1 MGAAVN
7 RTVQGIVLILFG
19 GVVARVVLADLHLNY
34 VKPSMGPAL
43 LAAAAV
49 LVVLGGLALW
59 ESLREDP
66 APGTGD
72 DPAHGHTGH
81 VGDAHGHAPGH
92 GPRAAWGLLL
102 PVAAVLVVPAAPLG
116 SFTADRM
123 PAIAPVSTN
132 GSAFPALQGDPA
144 DLSMGD
150 FVSRAVWDEGRTLV
164 GERVR
169 LIGFVSP
176 DEAGGWHLT
185 RLGLACCAADAYVL
199 KVDPVGAPDQPA
211 DSWVEVVGTWQPG
224 GGTGVEGAI
233 PMLAVESVMP
243 AATPANPYDS

>member
-1 MGAAVN
+1 VN

-19 GVVARVVLADLHLNY
+19 GIVARVVLADLHLNY
-34 VKPSMGPAL
+34 VKPAMGPAL

-49 LVVLGGLALW
+49 LVVLGGLALR
-59 ESLREDP
+59 EALREDP
-66 APGTGD
+66 EDGAL
-72 DPAHGHTGH
+72 HGHGEH
-81 VGDAHGHAPGH
+81 PH

-116 SFTADRM
+116 AFTADRM
-123 PAIAPVSTN
+123 PAIAPVASA

-150 FVSRAVWDEGRTLV
+150 FVSRAVWDEGRTLA
-164 GERVR
+164 GQRVR
-169 LIGFVSP
+169 LLGFVSP

-199 KVDPVGAPDQPA
+199 KVKASGAPDQPA
-211 DSWVEVVGTWQPG
+211 DRWVEVVGTWQPG
-224 GGTGVEGAI
+224 GGIGVEGAI
-233 PMLAVESVMP
+233 PRLAVESVAP
-243 AATPANPYDS
+243 TAAPANPYDS